1 MEKDMQSKKVYSAED
16 IQQLLG
22 VGRSKVYEY
31 LEKVYKDQKPFRVLK
46 IGRIYRIPKDSF
58 DRWINGE
65 EQFQKEAWYKTW
77 LSAQKNIPTPFLSG
91 GHGIIERKY

>member
-65 EQFQKEAWYKTW
+65 E
-77 LSAQKNIPTPFLSG
+77 
-91 GHGIIERKY
+91 

>member
-1 MEKDMQSKKVYSAED
+1 MEKDMQSKRVYSAED

-31 LEKVYKDQKPFRVLK
+31 LEKVYKEQTPFRVLK
-46 IGRIYRIPKDSF
+46 IGRVYRIPKDSF

-65 EQFQKEAWYKTW
+65 E
-77 LSAQKNIPTPFLSG
+77 
-91 GHGIIERKY
+91 

>member
-1 MEKDMQSKKVYSAED
+1 MEKDMQSKRVYSAED

-31 LEKVYKDQKPFRVLK
+31 LEKVYKDQEPFRVLK

-65 EQFQKEAWYKTW
+65 E
-77 LSAQKNIPTPFLSG
+77 
-91 GHGIIERKY
+91 

>member
-31 LEKVYKDQKPFRVLK
+31 LEKVYKDQKQFRVLK

-65 EQFQKEAWYKTW
+65 E
-77 LSAQKNIPTPFLSG
+77 
-91 GHGIIERKY
+91 